1 MKTSSIRGFM
11 LLYMVSSMKPL
22 RSRTLRWADEQA
34 RQTDWLAK
42 VVDFA
47 RDDYALAVEVAH
59 LIGLVKGYGDTHERG
74 REKYHALMALIPK
87 LRERG
92 NAAAELA
99 GLRKAAMMDE
109 SGGAFKTAVAGFD
122 APQST

>member
-1 MKTSSIRGFM
+1 VI
-11 LLYMVSSMKPL
+11 
-22 RSRTLRWADEQA
+22 EIA
-34 RQTDWLAK
+34 RE
-42 VVDFA
+42 
-47 RDDYALAVEVAH
+47 DYAFAVEVAH

-109 SGGAFKTAVAGFD
+109 SGERLKKAIAAI
-122 APQST
+122 S

>member
-1 MKTSSIRGFM
+1 M

-42 VVDFA
+42 VVEIA
-47 RDDYALAVEVAH
+47 REDYALAVEVAH

-87 LRERG
+87 LRERSHAG
-92 NAAAELA
+92 RELAEL
-99 GLRKAAMMDE
+99 RIAALSDDT
-109 SGGAFKTAVAGFD
+109 GVALSKRI
-122 APQST
+122 AMLM